1 MGGRSSSFRKSKSEG
16 TKPAKSDGSKGLS
29 GMTYYNA
36 HTTTYD
42 QWKKRNEEYMQAFVP
57 KQQAYRK
64 MTNKEIDAQAKSEQS
79 RDPIAVRYNQLKDQH
94 PEWKTPLQGKSWIRK
109 HDKYGQ
115 EAERLRKQGLAP
127 FQIVHKLFDKR
138 R

>member
-1 MGGRSSSFRKSKSEG
+1 
-16 TKPAKSDGSKGLS
+16 
-29 GMTYYNA
+29 
-36 HTTTYD
+36 
-42 QWKKRNEEYMQAFVP
+42 
-57 KQQAYRK
+57 

-94 PEWKTPLQGKSWIRK
+94 PEWETPLQGKSWIRK